1 MHLANVL
8 CACALTL
15 TAVLALAEGLKDP
28 ERPVAVHNEVASV
41 PPTNGR
47 HGGKRYGSSIRNDVR
62 RYGAAPSQNVG
73 ISEGHRIIT
82 RALWRIFDALMQ
94 KKDHSQLYGRMTF
107 VEEALKK
114 MISVDTQLEDEI
126 DKLKDDSSS
135 CKIQLVT
142 VMEELSRIKNL
153 ESRVQELENERLGL
167 QQQGD
172 QQHVEAP
179 KSAMLTSVPSGSPEG
194 AGWGAAPAYS
204 SCPTPFTM
212 VGGECF
218 FLADEEML
226 GWDDGRRKCRRLG
239 GDLASPRN
247 LASLR
252 SFLGSVEDP
261 PEYLWVG
268 GSQQDDGKW
277 VWTSG
282 TQSGVPV
289 DMSKET
295 WNEEVPSGN
304 GRCMGLFG
312 QSSYRAYNYH
322 CKEKDFFVCQYYF

>member
-1 MHLANVL
+1 YPA
-8 CACALTL
+8 T
-15 TAVLALAEGLKDP
+15 
-28 ERPVAVHNEVASV
+28 
-41 PPTNGR
+41 
-47 HGGKRYGSSIRNDVR
+47 
-62 RYGAAPSQNVG
+62 
-73 ISEGHRIIT
+73 HR
-82 RALWRIFDALMQ
+82 LL
-94 KKDHSQLYGRMTF
+94 SQL
-107 VEEALKK
+107 
-114 MISVDTQLEDEI
+114 Q
-126 DKLKDDSSS
+126 DDSSS

-153 ESRVQELENERLGL
+153 ESRVHELENERLGL

-172 QQHVEAP
+172 QQHGERRAGGR
-179 KSAMLTSVPSGSPEG
+179 AVPSGFPRSG
-194 AGWGAAPAYS
+194 VGAAPAYS
-204 SCPTPFTM
+204 SCPTPFAM

-218 FLADEEML
+218 FLADE
-226 GWDDGRRKCRRLG
+226 GKNTRRGTR
-239 GDLASPRN
+239 APRGN

-289 DMSKET
+289 DMSKDT
-295 WNEEVPSGN
+295 WNEEVPSGS